1 MGLPH
6 TVAHVVH
13 CTRAN
18 SLQASHHTGDILTRL
33 NMKFVHILTTVDARD
48 GQFVYLL

>member
-18 SLQASHHTGDILTRL
+18 PLQACHHTGDILTCL
-33 NMKFVHILTTVDARD
+33 KFVHILTTVDARD
-48 GQFVYLL
+48 GQFLYLL